1 MENKDFNFEE
11 MRKRMENYQEAPRQ
25 ELWENIDKQIHSK
38 NIYLK
43 TAIGLSSFIL
53 LAFVGVL
60 VFTPS
65 KQQESKVI
73 SQTIKVEKTTQNK
86 PEKKTKKNSEKTKK
100 NLEKTKKNFE
110 KTKTFSQESI
120 VVVPTN
126 KTIVTTE
133 AQTPE
138 IKVVEEKVIEKQIV
152 EKTIVEKVETTP
164 KVEIVEEKMVE
175 KAPEAEIDNER
186 TKLFIPN
193 AFTPTTGDNNSIF
206 KPSYIELQDYRMNIY
221 SSNGTLVFT
230 TNNIEEGWD
239 GNYKNNPQPM
249 GVYVY
254 VVKFTNKKGIT
265 STQKGELMLIR

>member
-1 MENKDFNFEE
+1 MENKDFNFEQ
-11 MRKRMENYQEAPRQ
+11 MRKRMENYEEAPRK

-43 TAIGLSSFIL
+43 TAIGVSSFIL
-53 LAFVGVL
+53 LAFVGIL
-60 VFTPS
+60 VFTPNT
-65 KQQESKVI
+65 KEESKPI
-73 SQTIKVEKTTQNK
+73 AQTIKVEKTTQKEPLKKTKKNL
-86 PEKKTKKNSEKTKK
+86 EKTKKNSEKTKK
-100 NLEKTKKNFE
+100 NSE
-110 KTKTFSQESI
+110 KTKTFSEENI

-126 KTIVTTE
+126 KTIVKTE

-138 IKVVEEKVIEKQIV
+138 IKVVEQKVIERPI
-152 EKTIVEKVETTP
+152 EKKIVEKVEVAP
-164 KVEIVEEKMVE
+164 KVEIVEEKIVE
-175 KAPEAEIDNER
+175 KAPEAELDIER

-193 AFTPTTGDNNSIF
+193 AFTPSTGDENSIF

-230 TNNIEEGWD
+230 TNNIEEGWN
-239 GNYKNNPQPM
+239 GTYKNNPQPM

>member
-1 MENKDFNFEE
+1 MENKDFNFEQ
-11 MRKRMENYQEAPRQ
+11 MRKRMENYEEAPRK

-43 TAIGLSSFIL
+43 TAIGVSSFIL
-53 LAFVGVL
+53 LAFVGIL
-60 VFTPS
+60 VFTPNT
-65 KQQESKVI
+65 KEESKPI
-73 SQTIKVEKTTQNK
+73 AQTIKVEKTTQK
-86 PEKKTKKNSEKTKK
+86 EPLKKTKKNSEKTK
-100 NLEKTKKNFE
+100 
-110 KTKTFSQESI
+110 TFSEENI

-126 KTIVTTE
+126 KTIVKTE
-133 AQTPE
+133 VQTPE
-138 IKVVEEKVIEKQIV
+138 IKVVEQKVIERPV
-152 EKTIVEKVETTP
+152 EKKIVEKVEVAP

-175 KAPEAEIDNER
+175 KAPEAELDIER

-193 AFTPTTGDNNSIF
+193 AFTPSTGDENSIF

-230 TNNIEEGWD
+230 TNNIEEGWN
-239 GNYKNNPQPM
+239 GTYKNNPQPM